1 MINNECTKCMHLHTS
16 LVDLNDAINM
26 CQDIKFLET
35 VIATI
40 STVSIIIII
49 VIIILIIIIIIIIN
63 SSYYLFFICL
73 SILS

>member
-1 MINNECTKCMHLHTS
+1 MHLHTS
-16 LVDLNDAINM
+16 LVLNDAINM
-26 CQDIKFLET
+26 CQHIKFLET

-49 VIIILIIIIIIIIN
+49 IIVIIILIIVIIIIIN